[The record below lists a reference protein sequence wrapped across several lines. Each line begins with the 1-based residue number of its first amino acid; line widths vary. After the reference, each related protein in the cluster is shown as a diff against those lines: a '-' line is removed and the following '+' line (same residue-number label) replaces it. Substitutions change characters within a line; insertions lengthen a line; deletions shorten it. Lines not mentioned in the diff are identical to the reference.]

1 MATGQASH
9 AFLGVALQD
18 LSPGLAA
25 AFGLPSQ
32 DGTLIAMVTPD
43 SPAADAGLRA
53 GDVIT
58 AFNGKAIGH
67 FGDLSQRIGDAMPG
81 QSVRLSIW
89 RKHRASD
96 FMVKFGRIR
105 DPARLQG
112 QPLPE
117 APPGEPGLTLRKLT
131 VRELAITELPSGMLI
146 EQVAGPAARAGL
158 LPGDVLLAINGDTTQ
173 TLKDVQAALHGKPER
188 MALLIQRGSDRMFVP
203 VALP

>member
-1 MATGQASH
+1 LAT
-9 AFLGVALQD
+9 
-18 LSPGLAA
+18 
-25 AFGLPSQ
+25 AFGLSHQ

-58 AFNGKAIGH
+58 AFNGKAIAH

-89 RKHRASD
+89 RKHRALD

-188 MALLIQRGSDRMFVP
+188 LALLIQRGSDRMFVP